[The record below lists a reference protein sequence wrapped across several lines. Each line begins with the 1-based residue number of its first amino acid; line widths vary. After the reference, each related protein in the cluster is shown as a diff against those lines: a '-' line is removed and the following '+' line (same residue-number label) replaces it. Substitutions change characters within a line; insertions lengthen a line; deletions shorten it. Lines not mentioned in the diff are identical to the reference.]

1 MGERRVFYDHLFNCL
16 VLAEE
21 SEERPQQTVFYG
33 AGNKTELLDM
43 NERRDSEDLDA
54 HLPLSL
60 AYLPLCQ
67 ASLDGC

>member
-1 MGERRVFYDHLFNCL
+1 M
-16 VLAEE
+16 AEE
-21 SEERPQQTVFYG
+21 SEEGPQQTVFYG